1 MSSITVLWPTSV
13 EFEVEFPSPQE
24 VVDSKEVVEQ
34 LRTFTQIYN
43 TEKRVNLVTNYLNG
57 KVNVEWS
64 CVGWK
69 LAWM

>member
-1 MSSITVLWPTSV
+1 MSV

-34 LRTFTQIYN
+34 LRTLTQIYN

-57 KVNVEWS
+57 KVHVE
-64 CVGWK
+64 
-69 LAWM
+69 

>member
-1 MSSITVLWPTSV
+1 MSSITVLRPTSV

-34 LRTFTQIYN
+34 LRTLTQIYN

-57 KVNVEWS
+57 KVHVE
-64 CVGWK
+64 
-69 LAWM
+69 